1 MKTRIVKPLVWG
13 LLSLVLVVAAY
24 LKGRTDV
31 WTAEFKVYHGN
42 LTSFVDAEHA
52 PELKA
57 FLKARYYY
65 LANKI
70 PKSWLEGAAKDY
82 GTVTTN
88 ELNRIVVKGSE
99 MTIECLQINL
109 PPVRQHGV
117 WQRFEPANVGVVIE

>member
-1 MKTRIVKPLVWG
+1 MKTRIVKPLVWA

-42 LTSFVDAEHA
+42 LTIFVDAEHA

-88 ELNRIVVKGSE
+88 ELNRIVAGKGPTSAQEEYQKFKNRGVSLETVK
-99 MTIECLQINL
+99 
-109 PPVRQHGV
+109 
-117 WQRFEPANVGVVIE
+117 